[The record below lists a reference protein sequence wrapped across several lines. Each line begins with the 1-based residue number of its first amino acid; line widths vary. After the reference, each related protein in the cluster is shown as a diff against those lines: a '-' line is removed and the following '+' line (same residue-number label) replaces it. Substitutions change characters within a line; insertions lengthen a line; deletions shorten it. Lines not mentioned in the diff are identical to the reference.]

1 MHCCFCRCAC
11 NSLQRANAAALCPDC
26 LAQLLS
32 VSPQDKRY
40 PWFVAALRRS
50 LYEYAPNSNP
60 AKDYLAIF
68 DRIAN
73 ESK

>member
-50 LYEYAPNSNP
+50 LYRSAQ
-60 AKDYLAIF
+60 
-68 DRIAN
+68 
-73 ESK
+73 